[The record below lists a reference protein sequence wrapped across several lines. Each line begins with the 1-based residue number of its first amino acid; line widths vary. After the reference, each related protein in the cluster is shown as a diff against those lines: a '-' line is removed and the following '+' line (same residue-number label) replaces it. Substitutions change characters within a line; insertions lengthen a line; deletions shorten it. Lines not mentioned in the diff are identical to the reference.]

1 MRLFACGDVTNCTSE
16 EGIICGDSLADL
28 IRGSDYAIC
37 NFEGPVPSNGKPE
50 PKIGPHLQQKEGT
63 LDSLKANGFDL
74 LLLANN
80 HIMDFGEEGLS
91 ATLECAESA
100 ELDTVGAGVDRNVA
114 YRPLIKSINGIRVGI
129 VNGAEAQF
137 GVLDDFDS
145 DDRAGYAWINDPRI
159 DRTIVQLRNECDFV
173 LVFCHAGLENFDVP
187 QLEWRMR
194 YQHFVELGA
203 DVVIGTHPHIP
214 QGYERHKQS
223 LIFYSLGNFF
233 FDHSSTPGQRNSS
246 YAVQLE
252 LVKGKAPRFEPVFH
266 ETQGN
271 CVDMAT
277 GKSRVD
283 IDYLCSR
290 LGADYPEALDLMV
303 ADSYPR
309 VRHDLVKSMVAFS
322 LLDCIGA
329 FARNLVSV
337 LRGRITKRDLR
348 LRAMHLYR
356 NETYYY
362 VVRRGLQIAAMK
374 KKERE

>member
-1 MRLFACGDVTNCTSE
+1 
-16 EGIICGDSLADL
+16 
-28 IRGSDYAIC
+28 
-37 NFEGPVPSNGKPE
+37 
-50 PKIGPHLQQKEGT
+50 
-63 LDSLKANGFDL
+63 
-74 LLLANN
+74 
-80 HIMDFGEEGLS
+80 MDFGEEGLS